1 MRRAILLLAP
11 IAIATAGCV
20 PQEKYD
26 DLLTAYRAKEQQS
39 IKARQDA
46 ERMRANEAS
55 LQRQMQAYVTK
66 LEQAELQIGGQNDQI
81 SGLKTQF
88 EGLLD
93 QVQALDFGPMNP
105 ELNEKLLRLASEN
118 PDLLAYDEATGT
130 LQFASDVT
138 FAMGSVELSD
148 DAKAAVSALSGILED
163 GDGLAFEIQVIG
175 HTDNVRLRSGS
186 IYRSNVQLS
195 AQRAISVRDAMV
207 KDGLSANRILV
218 GGFGEFRPIV
228 ENGKRGAAGN
238 RRVEIR
244 LVSMPEMTT
253 EDAEVIEFAPEVNDE
268 PAPVEPDYS
277 ESMK

>member
-1 MRRAILLLAP
+1 MRRALFTLAP
-11 IAIATAGCV
+11 VAIVAAGCV

-39 IKARQDA
+39 IQSRQEV
-46 ERMRANEAS
+46 ERMRASEAS
-55 LQRQMQAYVTK
+55 LQRQMQDYVAK

-81 SGLKTQF
+81 TDLKTQF

-93 QVQALDFGPMNP
+93 QVQSLDFGPMNP

-138 FAMGSVELSD
+138 FAMGSVELSP
-148 DAKAAVSALSGILED
+148 DALDAVQALADILRE

-195 AQRAISVRDAMV
+195 AQRAISVRDALV
-207 KDGLSANRILV
+207 KDGVSPDRILV
-218 GGFGEFRPIV
+218 GGFGEFRPMV
-228 ENGKRGAAGN
+228 ENGQRGAAQN

-244 LVSMPEMTT
+244 LAAMPEI
-253 EDAEVIEFAPEVNDE
+253 ERPAVAEPSDAPAAAPAPAPAALDE
-268 PAPVEPDYS
+268 P
-277 ESMK
+277 MK

>member
-148 DAKAAVSALSGILED
+148 DAKAAVSTLSGILED

>member
-11 IAIATAGCV
+11 VAIATAGCV

-55 LQRQMQAYVTK
+55 LQRQMQDYVTK

-88 EGLLD
+88 EGLLG

-138 FAMGSVELSD
+138 FAMGSVDLSP
-148 DAKAAVSALSGILED
+148 DAGAAVKALSAILED

-207 KDGLSANRILV
+207 KDGVSADRILI
-218 GGFGEFRPIV
+218 GGFGEFRPVV
-228 ENGKRGAAGN
+228 ENGTRGAAGN

-244 LVSMPEMTT
+244 LTSMPETAMQ
-253 EDAEVIEFAPEVNDE
+253 EPQPEVVE
-268 PAPVEPDYS
+268 FVPEAPAPTEPDYS